1 MRLANS
7 SSDNASGLFQVW
19 YIKLSIKQED
29 HILFI
34 EVTAYTSADQPVKHV
49 AESGEVYMDFDTAME
64 IIVVTVNAYG
74 NTGSNTQIMLRVVSL
89 KEELPHWSG
98 QHTCFTR
105 GSTTIQIAHLLVSHM

>member
-1 MRLANS
+1 M
-7 SSDNASGLFQVW
+7 
-19 YIKLSIKQED
+19 
-29 HILFI
+29 FI

-89 KEELPHWSG
+89 KEELPHWSVQHISQEG
-98 QHTCFTR
+98 QPLFRSHIYLCLKVLCPSKDILDCKSKNLCTLR
-105 GSTTIQIAHLLVSHM
+105 LVSAE

>member
-29 HILFI
+29 YILFI
-34 EVTAYTSADQPVKHV
+34 EVTAYTSADQPLKHD
-49 AESGEVYMDFDTAME
+49 AESGKVYMDFDTAME

-89 KEELPHWSG
+89 KEGCLIG
-98 QHTCFTR
+98 VDNILTK
-105 GSTTIQIAHLLVSHM
+105 GSTTILIAHLLVSHM